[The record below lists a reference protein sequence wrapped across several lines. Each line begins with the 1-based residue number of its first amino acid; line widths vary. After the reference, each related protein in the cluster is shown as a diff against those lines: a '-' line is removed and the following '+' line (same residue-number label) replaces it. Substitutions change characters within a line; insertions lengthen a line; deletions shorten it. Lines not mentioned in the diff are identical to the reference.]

1 MFSDLL
7 FRLRALILRKRMETE
22 LDQELRFHFEHEVE
36 KHLRAGM
43 TSAEATRRARL
54 SFGGHEQIKEDCRE
68 ARGTSLLETSLQDI
82 RFSLRTYRKTPGFF
96 LIAALTLALGI
107 GASTAVFS
115 LVNLIL
121 LKPLPYPNAS
131 RIVMPWRHG
140 PIGSVY
146 GSDDFPWGPAEFSL
160 IRQTQQVFQQL
171 AAFKKDDFNLTGS
184 ANSETLNPE
193 LLEGVRASQDFFPAL
208 GVSPVLGRTFAP
220 EDDQLGH
227 EHVVV
232 LSYALWKSRFA
243 AESGVLGRVIHLN
256 GFPYTVIGVM
266 PAGFTF
272 PTPEGMPASIDIP
285 KQTQLW
291 VPLALPITSVRGASD
306 LEIIGE
312 LKSGVSLA
320 QALDD
325 LHAFDQRLIEKY
337 PNVKGWFSSV
347 VPLEEQIVMDTR
359 QPLLLL
365 LGAVCVVL
373 LIACSNVAGLMLN
386 RSVGRRKEFTL
397 RGALGAQCG
406 RLVRQLMTESMML
419 ALTGGVFGVAFA
431 QASLNMVKLFG
442 PTSLPQLQ
450 KAGLDLRVLA
460 FSLGIT
466 LIAGL
471 LFGLAPA
478 FGATRMN
485 MVETLKEGG
494 QRSGSGVS
502 APRIR
507 NALLVS
513 QVALALVLVTSAGLL
528 VRTFYQML
536 RSNSGFNAMHVVTF
550 ELPLPS
556 SKYSDTDRM
565 AQLYS
570 QVLVRLKSISGVES
584 AGCASIVAM
593 AGPTDNTVIRVPGH
607 VAQPGSPI
615 PFADYLFVSPSYF
628 ASIGAPIE
636 RGRDIADS
644 DTLPSMP
651 VAIVNNAMARK
662 FWPGENPIGKQVGV
676 GSTKY
681 PLRIIIGVVPDIK
694 QVSLREVP
702 GPTMFVPYTQNEI
715 KIWPSMQSMQFAI
728 RTQVDPA
735 SIAGSVRLAIHE
747 VDSDLPIAN
756 FETLTTIVNT
766 SMSADRFTMF
776 LLAIFGLLALTLAA
790 IGMYGVISYS
800 VMQRT
805 PEIGIR
811 IALGASRRRIF
822 AMVLGQ
828 GGRLVSIGIAI
839 GLIAAFGVTR
849 LMTSFLYQVRPTDP
863 VTFASV
869 SLLLIAVALLACYVP
884 ARKAMKVD
892 PMIALRYE

>member
-1 MFSDLL
+1 MMHDLL
-7 FRLRALILRKRMETE
+7 FRLRALILRQKMETE
-22 LDQELRFHFEHEVE
+22 LDQELRFHFDHEVE
-36 KHLRAGM
+36 KHLRTGM
-43 TSAEATRRARL
+43 TRQEATRRARL
-54 SFGGHEQIKEDCRE
+54 SFGGHEQIKEGCRE

-82 RFSLRTYRKTPGFF
+82 RFALRAYRKTPVFF

-115 LVNLIL
+115 LVNAIL

-131 RIVMPWRHG
+131 RVVMPWRHG
-140 PIGSVY
+140 PIGSIF
-146 GSDDFPWGPAEFSL
+146 GSDDFPWGPADFSL

-171 AAFKKDDFNLTGS
+171 AAFKKDEFNLTS
-184 ANSETLNPE
+184 SSNSETLNPE

-208 GVSPVLGRTFAP
+208 GVSPTLGRTFISD
-220 EDDQLGH
+220 DDQPGH

-232 LSYALWKSRFA
+232 LSYTLWKSRFSA
-243 AESGVLGRVIHLN
+243 DAGVLGRVIHLN
-256 GFPYTVIGVM
+256 GFPYSVIGVM

-272 PTPEGMPASIDIP
+272 PTPEGMPASIDVP
-285 KQTQLW
+285 KQTQIW
-291 VPLALPITSVRGASD
+291 VPLALPITSVQGASD

-312 LKSGVSLA
+312 LKPGVNLA

-325 LHAFDQRLIEKY
+325 LHAFDQRLVEKY

-347 VPLEEQIVMDTR
+347 VPLEQQTVTDTR
-359 QPLLLL
+359 RPLLLL

-386 RSVGRRKEFTL
+386 RSLGRRKEFTL
-397 RGALGAQCG
+397 RGALGAQRG

-419 ALTGGVFGVAFA
+419 ALTGGVLGVAVA
-431 QASLNMVKLFG
+431 QATVYLVKLFG
-442 PTSLPQLQ
+442 PASLPQLQ
-450 KAGLDLRVLA
+450 RAGLDLRVLA
-460 FSLGIT
+460 FALGIT

-494 QRSGSGVS
+494 QRSGGSVS

-513 QVALALVLVTSAGLL
+513 QVALALVLVTAAGLL

-536 RSNSGFNAMHVVTF
+536 RSNSGFDATHVVTF

-570 QVLVRLKSISGVES
+570 QVLLRLKSISGIQS

-593 AGPTDNTVIRVPGH
+593 GGPTDSTVIRIPGR
-607 VAQPGSPI
+607 VTQPGAPI
-615 PFADYLFVSPSYF
+615 PFADYLFVSPGYF
-628 ASIGAPIE
+628 ASIGAPFQ

-644 DTLPSMP
+644 DTLPSVP
-651 VAIVNNAMARK
+651 VVIINNAMARK
-662 FWPGENPIGKQVGV
+662 YWPGENPIGKQVGV

-681 PLRIIIGVVPDIK
+681 PLRTIIAVVADIK

-715 KIWPSMQSMQFAI
+715 KVWPNMQSMQFAI

-735 SIAGSVRLAIHE
+735 SIAGSVRQAVHQ
-747 VDSDLPIAN
+747 VDPDLPIAN
-756 FETLTTIVNT
+756 FETLTTIVDT
-766 SMSADRFTMF
+766 SMSADRFSMF
-776 LLAIFGLLALTLAA
+776 LLAAFGVLALTLAA

-805 PEIGIR
+805 SEIGIR
-811 IALGASRRRIF
+811 IALGSSRRRIF
-822 AMVLGQ
+822 AMVLVQ

-849 LMTSFLYQVRPTDP
+849 LMTGFLYQVQPTDP
-863 VTFASV
+863 VTFVAV
-869 SLLLIAVALLACYVP
+869 SFLLMIVALWACYMP

-892 PMIALRYE
+892 PMVALRCE